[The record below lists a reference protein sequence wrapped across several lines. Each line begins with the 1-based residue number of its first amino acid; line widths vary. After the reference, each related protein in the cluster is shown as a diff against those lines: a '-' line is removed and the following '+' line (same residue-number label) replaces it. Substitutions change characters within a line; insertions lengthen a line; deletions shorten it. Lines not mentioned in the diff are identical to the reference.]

1 MRGRAVLPLADDSER
16 YLFYLVR
23 LDKKKSRQTYSL
35 LQSLPMTL
43 LALEKLLILHISYKI
58 IDYDDKSVDVIN

>member
-1 MRGRAVLPLADDSER
+1 MLPLADDSER